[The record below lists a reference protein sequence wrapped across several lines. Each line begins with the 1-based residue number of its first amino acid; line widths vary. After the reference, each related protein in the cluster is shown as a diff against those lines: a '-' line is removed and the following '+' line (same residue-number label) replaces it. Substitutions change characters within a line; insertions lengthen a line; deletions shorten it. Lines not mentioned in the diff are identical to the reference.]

1 MHVLFLRMVDP
12 ARCAQ
17 AAAQLRAV
25 IAGELSLTTWNESEE
40 GFGAEQGWRSFAAHD
55 APAGWLEAES
65 YTDD

>member
-1 MHVLFLRMVDP
+1 MHLLFLRVVDP
-12 ARCAQ
+12 ARCAR

-25 IAGELSLTTWNESEE
+25 IAGELTLTAWNETEE
-40 GFGAEQGWRSFAAHD
+40 RLGAEQGWRSFAAHD